1 LRLFRSGGS
10 NKKQQE
16 QQQLAQQFTYEIGK
30 RGKNEGQLMRK
41 DSNFFL
47 RAIDPTS
54 IMMMMIIIR
63 GSIMARPSCQQQSWA
78 INVQSKVTYSVQTN
92 CTHLV

>member
-16 QQQLAQQFTYEIGK
+16 QQRLAQQFTYEIGK
-30 RGKNEGQLMRK
+30 RGKNESQLMRK

-54 IMMMMIIIR
+54 IMMLMIIIR